1 MERKREERRRGQN
14 QKSKGHHWQT
24 KTGTLPLD
32 FDWKAALFLSESQAS
47 MSTEEVCNETTEV
60 VVELAETAE
69 RKTGQKFQTPSP
81 GYADRVFYE
90 SLLEQRPD
98 SEMAQ
103 EWCVQY
109 GILPEERAAELWK
122 LICKRKA
129 GGGSPNK
136 KSASSSS
143 VAPKKRKKESKVI
156 DGTAITA
163 DTGRSIDV
171 EDTSVNVL
179 LTILVV

>member
-1 MERKREERRRGQN
+1 MERGPLLVGVLGTLLVSLCGKLFRKKSFSQKVERKREERGRGQN
-14 QKSKGHHWQT
+14 QKSKGT
-24 KTGTLPLD
+24 TGKQRQAPLPLD

-122 LICKRKA
+122 LICKLL
-129 GGGSPNK
+129 
-136 KSASSSS
+136 
-143 VAPKKRKKESKVI
+143 SKI
-156 DGTAITA
+156 I
-163 DTGRSIDV
+163 
-171 EDTSVNVL
+171 
-179 LTILVV
+179 